1 MKRITSAGILL
12 AAALLLGSCG
22 GSSALDD
29 SEAAVF
35 ITVEIDEYNP
45 DIDIC
50 AYIDPPGQD
59 VFIESMTVTSHA
71 KANGAALGS
80 AQDVRLVRWV
90 ITPERNDGGS
100 TASPQAIFDQGVIVT
115 AGGSTDLDNWRVYP
129 VEYLS
134 DNPLGYLL
142 PQNGGVDPET
152 GNNNIRQRLV
162 LQMFGETMS
171 GKSVASV
178 PQSIQYNFFCGTP

>member
-1 MKRITSAGILL
+1 MKRITSVGIVL

-22 GSSALDD
+22 GNSSLDD
-29 SEAAVF
+29 SGVAVY
-35 ITVEIDEYNP
+35 ITVEIDLYNP

-50 AYIDPPGQD
+50 SYLAAGTDMA
-59 VFIESMTVTSHA
+59 IETMNVVSNPTA
-71 KANGAALGS
+71 AGATLSS
-80 AQDVRLVRWV
+80 AQDVKILRWV

-100 TASPQAIFDQGVIVT
+100 TASPQAIFDQGIIVP
-115 AGGSTDLDNWRVYP
+115 AGGSTDLENWRVYP

-134 DNPLGYLL
+134 EIPLAYLL
-142 PQNGGVDPET
+142 PENGGIDPET
-152 GNNNIRQRLV
+152 AARNIRQRFV

-178 PQSIQYNFFCGTP
+178 PQTIQFNFFCGSP

>member
-1 MKRITSAGILL
+1 MKRITSVGIML
-12 AAALLLGSCG
+12 AVVLLLGSCG
-22 GSSALDD
+22 GNSTLDD

-50 AYIDPPGQD
+50 TYIATGVD
-59 VFIESMTVTSHA
+59 VSIESMTVTSNA
-71 KANGAALGS
+71 KAVGGSLGS

-90 ITPERNDGGS
+90 ITPERNDGGT
-100 TASPQAIFDQGVIVT
+100 TASPQAIFDQGIIVP

-152 GNNNIRQRLV
+152 GNRNIRQRLV

-171 GKSVASV
+171 GKSIASV
-178 PQSIQYNFFCGTP
+178 PQSIQFNFFCGTP